1 MMDMVSSGVA
11 MMVMVVVLLAAGA
24 VFVGVRVMGAR
35 QTEGDH
41 PGEQGYQLADRR
53 DAA

>member
-11 MMVMVVVLLAAGA
+11 MVLLVVVLVVAAVA
-24 VFVGVRVMGAR
+24 FVVLRVMGAR

-41 PGEQGYQLADRR
+41 PGEEGYRPADRR